1 MVLGLVVAS
10 LLAETGTGRGF
21 VMAAQL
27 KTEGQEQQAV
37 TSGQQ
42 GASDQATILG
52 TK

>member
-1 MVLGLVVAS
+1 MVLGLVVA
-10 LLAETGTGRGF
+10 LLMAETTSGRGF

-27 KTEGQEQQAV
+27 KTEGQEQQGV

-42 GASDQATILG
+42 GASDQGSILG